1 MINWHRLF
9 GYALI
14 DLFIDTPW
22 EQERL
27 RGLSP
32 SEILRQFTT
41 DKFYMDCINSS
52 LRSLKLL

>member
-41 DKFYMDCINSS
+41 DK
-52 LRSLKLL
+52 LLHGLHKQ